1 MFFFKRGAFGGSI
14 IKKGVIS
21 AFEKVKYIT
30 FQTKGRGGGLNFCP
44 TPKI

>member
-30 FQTKGRGGGLNFCP
+30 FQTEGGLISVPHQKFRA
-44 TPKI
+44 